1 MRQCLLLTIACL
13 LTFTARAAAAKDA
26 TDSLLAVLDTVITNT
41 PAREAAIRERLA
53 RHTAEYR
60 SCKNVQERFA
70 CSRKVYHDYYRLQL
84 DSALVYARIGVGLA
98 RQMGDAK
105 SLVKAQLTEAE
116 ALKCLAHNHE
126 ALDVLNGICRDM
138 PLPPAYYFQY
148 HSNLLSLYE
157 SASTPP
163 DRLYYK
169 KLLRCYRDS
178 INIVGKVDSVS
189 LRINQSEILKL
200 GSQYRKAIALLEQTK
215 RDYPSELSDNAVYWF
230 SLGETY
236 EKVGD
241 TAKAKYCYTM
251 AAIIDKRRCS
261 KTYIS
266 LQHLAKLLYKEGD
279 IEHAYHYIRVSLD
292 DVISS
297 GARWRLVLVTEYL
310 PIITSAY
317 EHQQRL
323 VAEKRNIIIGM
334 VSLSAIIMALLLLL
348 LYKNY
353 KRLAA
358 MRRQLVKSNKK
369 LCLLNEELSSLND
382 TLKESNKIKEVYIAQ
397 LFHLCSENIDQME
410 HLRLSVA
417 KKLKAGLYKEL
428 AKKLEQS
435 TTNATLKSFFSRF
448 DAVFLELFPDFIER
462 FNALLLPGEELK
474 VKEGAL
480 LSPELR
486 IFALIRLGIT
496 DSTKIAGFLHYSTQT
511 VYNYRQKVKNKA
523 RSDKESFMEQ
533 VRFL

>member
-1 MRQCLLLTIACL
+1 MPFI
-13 LTFTARAAAAKDA
+13 DN
-26 TDSLLAVLDTVITNT
+26 SLPVDV
-41 PAREAAIRERLA
+41 
-53 RHTAEYR
+53 YGKSG
-60 SCKNVQERFA
+60 SCQRCHA

-358 MRRQLVKSNKK
+358 MRHQLMKSNEKM
-369 LCLLNEELSSLND
+369 CLLNEELSSLND
-382 TLKESNKIKEVYIAQ
+382 TLKESNKIKENFFE
-397 LFHLCSENIDQME
+397 LFN
-410 HLRLSVA
+410 
-417 KKLKAGLYKEL
+417 
-428 AKKLEQS
+428 
-435 TTNATLKSFFSRF
+435 RF